1 MTDRIDEIQSLLAQ
15 AWKARGLGDYERAK
29 EKVNAA
35 HSLCKASDQDLL
47 GRVFHI
53 YMQFEY
59 DQDEFEAA
67 LGLARQ
73 SLSHYENSGGNPN
86 QLAHT
91 RRHMADLMLHLDRLE
106 SAEKEYLQVI
116 QIYRSAANFHE
127 MDLANALRGYAL
139 LLEKKNRSKEAVIV
153 WKEARGLY
161 DKYKIAEGVQEADQH
176 LEKLSGLSQ

>member
-29 EKVNAA
+29 KKVDAA
-35 HSLCKASDQDLL
+35 HSQCKVSDHDLL

-59 DQDEFEAA
+59 DQNEFEAA

-73 SLSHYENSGGNPN
+73 SLDHYEKGGNPH
-86 QLAHT
+86 QLAHS
-91 RRHMADLMLHLDRLE
+91 RRHIADLMLHLDRLE
-106 SAEKEYLQVI
+106 SAEKEYQQVI
-116 QIYRSAANFHE
+116 QIYRSLANFHE

-139 LLEKKNRSKEAVIV
+139 LLEKKNKSIEAVIV

-176 LEKLSGLSQ
+176 LAKLSGLSQ